1 MSDNNK
7 QSHPIDFNDDGKV
20 SVKEFIIDKFVDF
33 VLIFVGLY
41 AALAVENSITASEN
55 KNKYINDLT
64 KIREEV
70 LSNNIE
76 SNTIKEF
83 IEYHSKRT
91 LDINEHF
98 LNGKDVYHSI
108 QTINDISYNYNAFN
122 SMDKSIFKNKQILT
136 KVFELYDQYDK
147 TNTLFVDYIKNSD
160 MVSKYH
166 IIKDKYN
173 SRLTSEDFNELN
185 FGFDKA
191 VALKDFNIKN
201 ADECLNLSNLLIDSI
216 DKELSVL
223 GVK

>member
-1 MSDNNK
+1 MSENNK
-7 QSHPIDFNDDGKV
+7 QSNPIDFNEDGKV
-20 SVKEFIIDKFVDF
+20 SIKEFIIDKFVDF

-41 AALAVENSITASEN
+41 AALAVENSISEN
-55 KNKYINDLT
+55 QDRNKYINDLN
-64 KIREEV
+64 KIREEIT
-70 LSNNIE
+70 NNNND

-83 IEYHSKRT
+83 IEYHSNRV
-91 LDINEHF
+91 LDVNEHF
-98 LNGKDVYHSI
+98 VNGKNVYHSI
-108 QTINDISYNYNAFN
+108 QTINEINYNYNAFN

-136 KVFELYDQYDK
+136 KVFELYDQYGK

-185 FGFDKA
+185 FGIDKA

-201 ADECLNLSNLLIDSI
+201 ADKCLELSSNLINAIDEEMSDI
-216 DKELSVL
+216 GAK
-223 GVK
+223 

>member
-7 QSHPIDFNDDGKV
+7 QSHSIDFNDDGKV
-20 SVKEFIIDKFVDF
+20 SIKEFIIDKFVDF

-70 LSNNIE
+70 VNNNIE

-147 TNTLFVDYIKNSD
+147 TNTLFVDYIENSD
-160 MVSKYH
+160 MVSKFH

-173 SRLTSEDFNELN
+173 SRLTSVDFNELN

-216 DKELSVL
+216 NKELSVL

>member
-1 MSDNNK
+1 MSENNK
-7 QSHPIDFNDDGKV
+7 QSNPIDFNEDGKV
-20 SVKEFIIDKFVDF
+20 SIKEFIIDKFVDF

-41 AALAVENSITASEN
+41 AALAVENSISEN
-55 KNKYINDLT
+55 QDRNKYINDLN
-64 KIREEV
+64 KIREEIT
-70 LSNNIE
+70 NNNNS

-83 IEYHSKRT
+83 IEYHSNRV

-108 QTINDISYNYNAFN
+108 QTINDINYNYNTFN

-147 TNTLFVDYIKNSD
+147 TNTLFIDYIKNSD

-185 FGFDKA
+185 FGIDKA

-201 ADECLNLSNLLIDSI
+201 ADKCLDLSANLINAIDEEMSDI
-216 DKELSVL
+216 GAK
-223 GVK
+223 